1 MMHIPQL
8 QLTDDEMERLQ
19 AAAGAANLGVYDYIL
34 LTLVG
39 RRPAGVRPPPEP
51 AAEVKPDAAPVEQ
64 KPDGGDGPKAR
75 RGRG

>member
-1 MMHIPQL
+1 MIHIPQL
-8 QLTDDEMERLQ
+8 QLTDEEMERLQ

-39 RRPAGVRPPPEP
+39 RPPAGVRPPKEP
-51 AAEVKPDAAPVEQ
+51 AEEKGDAAQVEQ
-64 KPDGGDGPKAR
+64 KPDGGDGPKTR

>member
-39 RRPAGVRPPPEP
+39 RQPAGVRPPPEP
-51 AAEVKPDAAPVEQ
+51 AVEKADAAQVEQ
-64 KPDGGDGPKAR
+64 KPDGADAPKAR